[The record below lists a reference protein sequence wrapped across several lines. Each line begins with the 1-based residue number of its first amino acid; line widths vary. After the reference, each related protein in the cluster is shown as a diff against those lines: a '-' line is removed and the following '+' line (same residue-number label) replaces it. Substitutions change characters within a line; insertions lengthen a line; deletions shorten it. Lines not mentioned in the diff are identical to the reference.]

1 MHRRRFLGLA
11 GAALTAGAQGRGDI
25 EGAARDFLN
34 QALEQL
40 WEHST
45 PEQVSSAL
53 RYIRFALDES
63 PQFGDAH
70 YYRALCLQRSLPT
83 AGAPRKSPRP
93 TNNPVAAALDS
104 AAMYHSEALA
114 AKRDPFKLA
123 APQIIDDYL
132 QEVGE
137 KWALVVGISKFLNR
151 EVPKLNYGA
160 ADAAAMRDLL
170 VDPKAGRFKPER
182 VTALIDDQAVT
193 SAVKENLDRIATKA
207 KPQDVVLVYFA
218 THGSSRDADH
228 RQVSYLYTHDTDVRR
243 PEKVFGTALALVEVS
258 GIVSTRCRALRTIL
272 IFDTCHSGA
281 ALAAQTLSEED
292 RSRLEAGAGRYI
304 LSSCGIDQV
313 SYEGEGHGLFTQS
326 LIEAITAKGGCL
338 RMQELFSNVQ
348 ADVSRKTQGK
358 QEPVMTKSDNAADV
372 VIGAQTGSSRGT
384 CGA

>member
-1 MHRRRFLGLA
+1 MHRRRFLELA
-11 GAALTAGAQGRGDI
+11 GAALTARAQGRGDI
-25 EGAARDFLN
+25 DGAARDFLN

-45 PEQVSSAL
+45 PKQVDSAL
-53 RYIRFALDES
+53 FNIRMALDED

-70 YYRALCLQRSLPT
+70 YYRALCLQRSL
-83 AGAPRKSPRP
+83 RKSPK
-93 TNNPVAAALDS
+93 TANDPVAAALDS
-104 AAMYHSEALA
+104 ATMYHSEALA
-114 AKRDPFKLA
+114 AKRDPFRLA
-123 APQIIDDYL
+123 APQIVDEYL
-132 QEVGE
+132 QEIGE
-137 KWALVVGISKFLNR
+137 KWALVVGISKFRNH
-151 EVPKLNYGA
+151 EVPRLNYGA

-170 VDPKAGRFKPER
+170 TDPKTGRFRPER

-193 SAVKENLDRIATKA
+193 SAIKENLDRIATKA
-207 KPQDVVLVYFA
+207 KPQDVVLIYFA
-218 THGSSRDADH
+218 THGSSRDTDH

-292 RSRLEAGAGRYI
+292 RSRLKAGAGRYI
-304 LSSCGIDQV
+304 LSSCGIDQL

-326 LIEAITAKGGCL
+326 LIEAISAKGGCL
-338 RMQELFSNVQ
+338 RMQELFANVQ

-358 QEPVMTKSDNAADV
+358 QQPVMTKSDNAAEV
-372 VIGAQTGSSRGT
+372 VIGAQTGSGRGS